1 MAYNENSLKRFGEQI
16 AILMSGKDISRET
29 AKTMMAET
37 LKGNQPDLQQ
47 GAFLAALR
55 MKGETD
61 DEIVGCFEAIIES
74 DTNSISLGDLPV
86 VENCGTGMDTLKT
99 FNISTLSAIVAAT
112 MDVPIARHGARAISS
127 KCGTVDLCE
136 ALGVDVDCS
145 VTKVK
150 ESIEKCGIGLF
161 NGTSAEVH
169 PMGLGRVLSQI
180 RFGTTLNI
188 AASLANPALPRIA
201 VRGVG
206 APEQIGPTLKVMQ
219 RIGYEKG
226 IVFHGFNSDMSA
238 GMDELSTLGASRI
251 GYFNK
256 NQKVEYFELTPEEA
270 GLSKGDYYEIKPEAD
285 RESEAFKAV
294 SLLAG
299 KGDKSRTDIVA
310 LNAGAV
316 LWMAGKVTSIKDGVS
331 AAKQIISKG
340 KAIQK
345 LLSWVKTQNREPESG
360 YETIKRLC
368 NRCNIEMQSIQ

>member
-1 MAYNENSLKRFGEQI
+1 MAYNENSLKRFGDNI
-16 AILMSGKDISRET
+16 AMLMAGNNISKET
-29 AKTMMAET
+29 AKEMMIET
-37 LKGNQPDLQQ
+37 LKGDQPDLQQ

-99 FNISTLSAIVAAT
+99 FNISTISAIVASSL
-112 MDVPIARHGARAISS
+112 DVPIARHGARAISS

-136 ALGVDVDCS
+136 TLGVDVDCS
-145 VTKVK
+145 VEKVK
-150 ESIEKCGIGLF
+150 ESIERCGLGLF

-169 PMGLGRVLSQI
+169 PMGLGRILSQI

-206 APEQIGPTLKVMQ
+206 APEQIEPTLKVMQ

-226 IVFHGFNSDMSA
+226 IVFHGFNNDMSA
-238 GMDELSTLGASRI
+238 GMDELSTLGISRI
-251 GYFNK
+251 GHFNK
-256 NQKVEYFELTPEEA
+256 NEVEYFEITPEAA
-270 GLSKGDYYEIKPEAD
+270 GLSNGDYNDIRPETDKEIEA
-285 RESEAFKAV
+285 AKAV

-299 KGDKSRTDIVA
+299 KGDKSRSDIVA

-316 LWMAGKVTSIKDGVS
+316 LWMADSVNSLKEGVS

-340 KAIQK
+340 SAIQK
-345 LLSWVKTQNREPESG
+345 LLTWVRAQNREPESG
-360 YETIKRLC
+360 YEIIKRLC
-368 NRCNIEMQSIQ
+368 NRCNIEMRSIQ

>member
-1 MAYNENSLKRFGEQI
+1 MAYNEKSLKWFGEQI
-16 AILMSGKDISRET
+16 AILMSGKDISRES
-29 AKTMMAET
+29 AKEMMIET

-99 FNISTLSAIVAAT
+99 FNISTLSAIVASS

-136 ALGVDVDCS
+136 TLGVDVECS
-145 VTKVK
+145 VAKVK
-150 ESIEKCGIGLF
+150 ESIERCGLGLF

-169 PMGLGRVLSQI
+169 PMGLGRILSQI

-206 APEQIGPTLKVMQ
+206 APEQIEPTLKVMQ

-238 GMDELSTLGASRI
+238 GMDELSTLGNSRI
-251 GYFNK
+251 GHFNK
-256 NQKVEYFELTPEEA
+256 NGKVEYFEITPEVA
-270 GLSKGDYYEIKPEAD
+270 GLSKGDYNDIRPETD
-285 RESEAFKAV
+285 REIEAVKAL

-299 KGDKSRTDIVA
+299 KGDKSRSDIVA

-316 LWMAGKVTSIKDGVS
+316 LWMADRVNSLKEGVS
-331 AAKQIISKG
+331 AARQIIYKG
-340 KAIQK
+340 NAIQK
-345 LLSWVKTQNREPESG
+345 LLSWVRAQNRKPESG

-368 NRCNIEMQSIQ
+368 SRCNIEMGSI

>member
-1 MAYNENSLKRFGEQI
+1 MAFSEYALKRFGDNI
-16 AILMSGKDISRET
+16 AILMKGKNISRET
-29 AKTMMAET
+29 AKEMMIET
-37 LKGNQPDLQQ
+37 LKGDQPDLQQ

-74 DTNSISLGDLPV
+74 DTKSISLGDLPV
-86 VENCGTGMDTLKT
+86 VENCGTGMDSLKT
-99 FNISTLSAIVAAT
+99 FNISTLSAIVASS

-136 ALGVDVDCS
+136 TLGVDVECS
-145 VTKVK
+145 VEKVR
-150 ESIEKCGIGLF
+150 ESIERCGLGLF

-169 PMGLGRVLSQI
+169 PMGLGRILSQI

-188 AASLANPALPRIA
+188 AASLANPAFPKIA

-206 APEQIGPTLKVMQ
+206 APEQIEPTIKVMQ

-226 IVFHGFNSDMSA
+226 IVFHGFNNDMSA
-238 GMDELSTLGASRI
+238 GMDELSTLGISRI

-256 NQKVEYFELTPEEA
+256 NEVEYFETTPEAE
-270 GLSKGDYYEIKPEAD
+270 GLSKGDYSDIRPYTERDLEAQ
-285 RESEAFKAV
+285 KAV

-299 KGDKSRTDIVA
+299 KGDRSRSDIVA

-316 LWMAGKVTSIKDGVS
+316 LWMADKVLSLKEGVS
-331 AAKQIISKG
+331 AAKQIISNG

-345 LLSWVKTQNREPESG
+345 LLTWVRAQNREPESG
-360 YETIKRLC
+360 YEKIKRVC
-368 NRCNIEMQSIQ
+368 FRCNIEMHSI

>member
-1 MAYNENSLKRFGEQI
+1 MAYNENSIKWFGEQI
-16 AILMSGKDISRET
+16 TMLMSGKNISRET
-29 AKTMMAET
+29 AKIMMADT
-37 LKGNQPDLQQ
+37 LKGDQPDLQQ

-136 ALGVDVDCS
+136 ALGVDVECS

-150 ESIEKCGIGLF
+150 EAIEKCGIGLF
-161 NGTSAEVH
+161 NGTSSEVH
-169 PMGLGRVLSQI
+169 PMGLGRILSQI

-188 AASLANPALPRIA
+188 AASLANPALPKIA

-206 APEQIGPTLKVMQ
+206 SPDQIEPTLKVMQ

-238 GMDELSTLGASRI
+238 GMDELSTLGLTRI
-251 GYFNK
+251 GYFKNK
-256 NQKVEYFELTPEEA
+256 RDAEYFEMNPEDA
-270 GLSKGDYYEIKPEAD
+270 DITKGDYNDIKPETCK
-285 RESEAFKAV
+285 ETEAIKAV

-299 KGDKSRTDIVA
+299 KGSKSRSDIVA

-316 LWMAGKVTSIKDGVS
+316 IWMAGKVSSIKDGVS
-331 AAKQIISKG
+331 AAKEIISTG

-345 LLSWVKTQNREPESG
+345 LISWVRAQNRKPESG
-360 YETIKRLC
+360 YEIIKRLC
-368 NRCNIEMQSIQ
+368 NRCNIEMHLV

>member
-1 MAYNENSLKRFGEQI
+1 MMGFDENSIKWFGEQI
-16 AILMSGKDISRET
+16 TILMSGKNISRET
-29 AKTMMAET
+29 AKEMMAET
-37 LKGNQPDLQQ
+37 LKGGQPDLQQ

-74 DTNSISLGDLPV
+74 DTNSVSLGELPV

-99 FNISTLSAIVAAT
+99 FNISTISAIVAAT

-136 ALGVDVDCS
+136 ALGVDVECS

-150 ESIEKCGIGLF
+150 ESIETCGLGLF

-169 PMGLGRVLSQI
+169 PMGLGRILSQI

-188 AASLANPALPRIA
+188 AASLANPALPKIA

-206 APEQIGPTLKVMQ
+206 SPDQIEPTLKVMQ

-226 IVFHGFNSDMSA
+226 MVFHGFNSDRTA
-238 GMDELSTLGASRI
+238 GMDELSTLGVSRI
-251 GYFNK
+251 GYFK
-256 NQKVEYFELTPEEA
+256 NNKVEFFEITPGDA
-270 GLSKGDYYEIKPEAD
+270 GLSKGDYSDIRPETD
-285 RESEAFKAV
+285 RELEAVKAV

-299 KGDKSRTDIVA
+299 KGDKSRSDIVS

-316 LWMAGKVTSIKDGVS
+316 LWMADKVVNLKEGV
-331 AAKQIISKG
+331 AVAKQIISQG

-345 LLSWVKTQNREPESG
+345 LLTWVRAQNREPESG
-360 YETIKRLC
+360 YDKIKRLC
-368 NRCNIEMQSIQ
+368 SRCNIEMHYV